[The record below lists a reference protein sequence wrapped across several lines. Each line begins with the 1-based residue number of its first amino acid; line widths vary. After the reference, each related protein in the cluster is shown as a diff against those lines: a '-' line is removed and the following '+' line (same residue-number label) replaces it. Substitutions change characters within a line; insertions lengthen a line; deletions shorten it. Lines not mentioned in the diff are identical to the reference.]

1 MENLKDRH
9 KKMQCKVCGRCI
21 RSDNMK
27 RHSRTHQDILTMAED
42 EAREELRR
50 RNESFLEREEK
61 IQKLEEIAHQEEIDI
76 SNCLDTTPTP
86 VITQSLEE
94 ELLKENQDY
103 LDRLELGKQ
112 IARIINKGTVLEES
126 LSRDRKNALELYR
139 KQKPCINIQKAH
151 LRIWQQQLLRL
162 IKKPLKRE
170 VYWICGY
177 NGNEG
182 KSWFQDYIEAR
193 YGYARVARLDL
204 LNKTT
209 NILFTLSKR
218 PLQSTDIFLFNDTRA
233 TDVADQ
239 NYAVLEQIKDGNA
252 ISSKYSSTVL
262 KFKIPNIVIVFSNTQ
277 PNKTKLSHD
286 RWIIFSIKKGELKR
300 TS

>member
-1 MENLKDRH
+1 M
-9 KKMQCKVCGRCI
+9 
-21 RSDNMK
+21 
-27 RHSRTHQDILTMAED
+27 
-42 EAREELRR
+42 
-50 RNESFLEREEK
+50 
-61 IQKLEEIAHQEEIDI
+61 
-76 SNCLDTTPTP
+76 
-86 VITQSLEE
+86 
-94 ELLKENQDY
+94 KENQDY

-139 KQKPCINIQKAH
+139 KQKPCINIQNAL
-151 LRIWQQQLLRL
+151 LRIWQKQLLRL
-162 IKKPLKRE
+162 IKKLLKRD
-170 VYWICGY
+170 VYRKCGY

-182 KSWFQDYIEAR
+182 KSWFQDYIEALC
-193 YGYARVARLDL
+193 GYASVVRLDL
-204 LNKTT
+204 RNKTS
-209 NILFTLSKR
+209 NILFTLSKC
-218 PLQSTDIFLFNDTRA
+218 PFQSTDIFLFNDTREA
-233 TDVADQ
+233 DVAEQ

-277 PNKTKLSHD
+277 PNKAKLSHD